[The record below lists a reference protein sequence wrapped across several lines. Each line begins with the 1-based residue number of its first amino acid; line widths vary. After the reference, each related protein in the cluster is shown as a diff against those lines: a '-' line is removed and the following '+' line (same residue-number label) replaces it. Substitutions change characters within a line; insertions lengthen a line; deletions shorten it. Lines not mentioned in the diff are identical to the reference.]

1 MELEMKGD
9 VAIVTGSA
17 SGIGW
22 ACAQSLA
29 REGCSVALWDLS
41 SQVEEK
47 AAALTHQF
55 GCPSLCS
62 ERISLRVRSR
72 LPPG

>member
-29 REGCSVALWDLS
+29 REGCRKAIHSWDLH
-41 SQVEEK
+41 EK
-47 AAALTHQF
+47 AIRRAEDLLSTIK
-55 GCPSLCS
+55 PS
-62 ERISLRVRSR
+62 I
-72 LPPG
+72 